1 MPRTVTVELNGTAW
15 NMPASY
21 AASREVAEKVADP
34 LSMAVKSYQTGS
46 MDLDT
51 EQVVDIVAIGV
62 RLAGCSLGR
71 DAIGEAII
79 EGGLVNYLSVVGEY
93 IGAMVSGGPEKQAA
107 AGKKKPTPRA
117 G

>member
-34 LSMAVKSYQTGS
+34 LAMAVDSYKTGT
-46 MDLDT
+46 MNLTT
-51 EQVVDIVAIGV
+51 EQVIDIIAIGV
-62 RLAGCSLGR
+62 RLSGCSLGR

-79 EGGLVNYLSVVGEY
+79 EGGLVNYLSTVGEY
-93 IGAMVSGGPEKQAA
+93 VGAMVSGSPEKQSA